1 MKIIEVRSDGR
12 GGAIYSKPDQE
23 QVKNILL
30 ILEKANKELEEKK
43 VETTKPKRKL
53 YKVTYD
59 VETRIEILAP
69 VMPPKRV
76 KKTEYVEASSF
87 REAYQKIRHLN
98 SSSKIRNIKV
108 VEINPDGSETEAK
121 EV

>member
-59 VETRIEILAP
+59 VETRIKVPDHEQ
-69 VMPPKRV
+69 KRV

-98 SSSKIRNIKV
+98 SSSKVRNIKV